1 MARFRLVPEQSELR
15 AEARST
21 LHRVLVHTTGLTGV
35 LETLLDGE
43 QLLLSPSTHVELAT
57 SRLRSGNGL
66 VDGELQRRLDPGAHP
81 MIRAEVVQA
90 VVTSATGTL
99 RVTGTLSFHGVT
111 RTLDVEVTVSRGQR
125 ELLVVEGGRTIDMR
139 DFALPPPSFL
149 LFRMDPRVQ
158 VRARLV
164 ATLDDE
170 SPSEAPRG

>member
-1 MARFRLVPEQSELR
+1 
-15 AEARST
+15 
-21 LHRVLVHTTGLTGV
+21 
-35 LETLLDGE
+35 
-43 QLLLSPSTHVELAT
+43 
-57 SRLRSGNGL
+57 
-66 VDGELQRRLDPGAHP
+66 

-170 SPSEAPRG
+170 SPSEAPQG